1 MHEMC
6 NNLWLTYGYRNM
18 TAFDLIARTFTVSLI
33 RFSISLI
40 VGNEI
45 LGCYSN
51 VISEMKFW
59 KKKKMIDNNSFFSNL
74 FLSFYLFLDK
84 HLRNYG

>member
-6 NNLWLTYGYRNM
+6 NNLWLTYGYRNT
-18 TAFDLIARTFTVSLI
+18 TAPDLIARTFTVSLI

-40 VGNEI
+40 LGNEI
-45 LGCYSN
+45 LGCYSS

-59 KKKKMIDNNSFFSNL
+59 KKKK
-74 FLSFYLFLDK
+74 
-84 HLRNYG
+84 